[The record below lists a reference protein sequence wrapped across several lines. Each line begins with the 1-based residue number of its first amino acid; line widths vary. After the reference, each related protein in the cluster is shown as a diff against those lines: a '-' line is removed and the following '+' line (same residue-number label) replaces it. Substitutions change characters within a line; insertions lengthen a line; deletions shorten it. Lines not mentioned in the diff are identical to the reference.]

1 MLVLLLI
8 IACVILFFMFLYQK
22 SSANTYSA
30 ALSTREKF
38 LKEKDTQLQEQATR
52 FEVEKKQFEDKCS
65 HFEIEKKQL
74 EDKCSQLQIQSFQ
87 FRNND
92 AKLAQQ
98 EKQLRSKSE
107 TIRLLLDTRSELK
120 QQLSELKQQLEEFKK
135 QHQSI
140 LNKYLL
146 HVNGVVTT
154 RDTDLDQECLKLL
167 EEMPE
172 QQRDLYI
179 TSMLSDYLTA
189 YLKRAKEES
198 QTPAR
203 RKVISDIHD
212 RVALTIRRLYIKKY
226 FDQRSFVLNFLRSAS
241 ATDLNKH
248 LSDVY
253 ADIST
258 LRFDAA
264 VDQLDCHPTKKN
276 LEQATS
282 IRSIKSEL
290 KSAIEKEKFAEYQ
303 LLYLLELYP
312 ELQDVVEFNRQDF
325 TIEKVTTDDPVHSYL
340 SKEEWNTLSVSER
353 NQLALDRYIQLHKK
367 SKWQIGRDYELYVG
381 YVYEQK
387 GWSVEYFGSTERLN
401 DLGRDLICK
410 NGQQILLI
418 QCKYWSQKKLIHE
431 KHIMQLYGTMVEY
444 SISNPEKAATGI
456 LVTNICLSEKAKE
469 FAKALKIEYIENFD
483 LGDFPRIKCNINNGE
498 KIYHLPMDQQYDSTI
513 IDHPGEMMVSTVKEA
528 EKHGFRRAFRWH
540 SASDG

>member
-38 LKEKDTQLQEQATR
+38 LKEKDAQLQEQATR
-52 FEVEKKQFEDKCS
+52 
-65 HFEIEKKQL
+65 FEIEKKQL

-92 AKLAQQ
+92 AKLAQR

-107 TIRLLLDTRSELK
+107 TICLLLDTRSELK
-120 QQLSELKQQLEEFKK
+120 QQLSELKQQLEELKK

-198 QTPAR
+198 QTPA
-203 RKVISDIHD
+203 KQEAISDIHD
-212 RVALTIRRLYIKKY
+212 RVALTIKRLYIKKY

-276 LEQATS
+276 LERAAS

-325 TIEKVTTDDPVHSYL
+325 AAKKTTTGDPVHSYL
-340 SKEEWNTLSVSER
+340 SKEEWDTLSVSER
-353 NQLALDRYIQLHKK
+353 NQLALDRYIQLHRK

-387 GWSVEYFGSTERLN
+387 GYSVEYFGSTERLN

-410 NGQQILLI
+410 NGQQVLLI
-418 QCKYWSQKKLIHE
+418 QCKYWSQKKSIHE
-431 KHIMQLYGTMVEY
+431 KHIMQLYGTMIEY
-444 SISNPEKAATGI
+444 SISNPEKAAAGI

-469 FAKALKIEYIENFD
+469 FAKALKIEYVENFD

-513 IDHPGEMMVSTVKEA
+513 IDRPGEMMVSTVKEA
-528 EKHGFRRAFRWH
+528 EMHGFRRAFRWH
-540 SASDG
+540 STSEE

>member
-8 IACVILFFMFLYQK
+8 IACVILLFMFLYQK
-22 SSANTYSA
+22 SSANTYAA
-30 ALSTREKF
+30 ALETREEF
-38 LKEKDTQLQEQATR
+38 LKEKDVQLQEQVMR
-52 FEVEKKQFEDKCS
+52 FDA
-65 HFEIEKKQL
+65 EKKQL
-74 EDKCSQLQIQSFQ
+74 EDKCRQLQIQSFQ

-98 EKQLRSKSE
+98 EKQLKSKSE
-107 TIRLLLDTRSELK
+107 TIRFLLDTKSELK
-120 QQLSELKQQLEEFKK
+120 RQLEELKK

-172 QQRDLYI
+172 QQKDLYI
-179 TSMLSDYLTA
+179 TSMLSDYLTV

-198 QTPAR
+198 QTPSKQEA
-203 RKVISDIHD
+203 ISDIHD
-212 RVALTIRRLYIKKY
+212 RVALTIKRLYIKKY

-276 LEQATS
+276 LERAAS

-290 KSAIEKEKFAEYQ
+290 KSATEKEKFAEYQ

-325 TIEKVTTDDPVHSYL
+325 AAKKTTTGDPVHSYL
-340 SKEEWNTLSVSER
+340 SKEEWDTLSVSER
-353 NQLALDRYIQLHKK
+353 NQLALDRYIQLHRK

-387 GWSVEYFGSTERLN
+387 GYSVEYFGSTERLN

-410 NGQQILLI
+410 NGQQVLLI
-418 QCKYWSQKKLIHE
+418 QCKYWSQKKSIHE
-431 KHIMQLYGTMVEY
+431 KHIMQLYGTMIEY
-444 SISNPEKAATGI
+444 SISNPEKAAAGI

-469 FAKALKIEYIENFD
+469 FAKALKIEYVENFD

-513 IDHPGEMMVSTVKEA
+513 IDCPGEMMVSTVKEA
-528 EKHGFRRAFRWH
+528 EMHGFRRAFRWH
-540 SASDG
+540 SASEE